1 MWRLLRILHPALPA
15 LLLPGEAIIEK
26 DGDGTR
32 GTALFQAKCRESLGD
47 IAASN
52 VVRPHEMLLM
62 EASVDCRTHAGSAQD
77 AGGYPMREPPHFSIC
92 ARGKTPGWTALA
104 PPASPMRVVLTDCAT
119 TLRLVLSGDTGP
131 LRGVPMNLSKE

>member
-32 GTALFQAKCRESLGD
+32 GTALFQAKCRESLSD

-62 EASVDCRTHAGSAQD
+62 EASVDCRTHAGSAQ
-77 AGGYPMREPPHFSIC
+77 AS
-92 ARGKTPGWTALA
+92 ALA
-104 PPASPMRVVLTDCAT
+104 VRHRGGPPLHLRRPLCA
-119 TLRLVLSGDTGP
+119 LS
-131 LRGVPMNLSKE
+131 